1 MPAFVD
7 HLNRDIFL
15 PGIPKRVISVVP
27 SQTELL
33 FYLGLDESITGITKF
48 CTHPQEKV
56 KSKIKVGGTKQLNI
70 ELIKELRP
78 DLIIANKEENERSQ
92 IEELTQ
98 VCPVWISDINNLPD
112 ALRMIR
118 SVGEMTGRITETQ
131 ALNETIK
138 LEFDKLNKAALKNLR
153 AAYLIWRK
161 PYMVAGRDT
170 FIDSM
175 LNACGLSNA
184 FDTTRYPGVSTDMLK
199 KAQPDVVLL
208 SSEPYPFSDK
218 HIREFEA
225 MLPGAKVLLVDGE
238 MFSWYGSRLLQA
250 PDYFLSLIKSLV

>member
-1 MPAFVD
+1 
-7 HLNRDIFL
+7 
-15 PGIPKRVISVVP
+15 
-27 SQTELL
+27 
-33 FYLGLDESITGITKF
+33 
-48 CTHPQEKV
+48 
-56 KSKIKVGGTKQLNI
+56 
-70 ELIKELRP
+70 
-78 DLIIANKEENERSQ
+78 
-92 IEELTQ
+92 
-98 VCPVWISDINNLPD
+98 
-112 ALRMIR
+112 
-118 SVGEMTGRITETQ
+118 
-131 ALNETIK
+131 
-138 LEFDKLNKAALKNLR
+138 
-153 AAYLIWRK
+153 
-161 PYMVAGRDT
+161 MVAGRDT

-199 KAQPDVVLL
+199 EAQPDVVLL